1 MLCVYIYIYIYTH
14 TPTFLVALTVK
25 ESCLQF
31 RRPEFDPWV
40 RKIPW
45 RREWLPTPVFL
56 PREYHGQRS
65 LAGYSAWGR
74 KESETTEQLTL
85 TLQKNKRVLYPSGLQ
100 TSCFYF

>member
-1 MLCVYIYIYIYTH
+1 MLYTH
-14 TPTFLVALTVK
+14 KHTHTHTHTHTRASLVALTVK

-31 RRPEFDPWV
+31 RRLEFDPWV

-56 PREYHGQRS
+56 PKEYHGQRS
-65 LAGYSAWGR
+65 LAGYSAWGL
-74 KESETTEQLTL
+74 KELEATEQL

-100 TSCFYF
+100 TSCFYC